1 MATKAQC
8 ERALDLFEDELSN
21 RKHVVG
27 LGIVPMNEKKPSGGK
42 DLAVAVYVKKKL
54 PPERLK
60 SKDLVPETLA
70 LPGRRVR
77 VQIPTKVIE
86 QVKVHLEPAF
96 PPRYC
101 GTSP

>member
-70 LPGRRVR
+70 LPGRRGV
-77 VQIPTKVIE
+77 VHIPTKVIE
-86 QVKVHLEPAF
+86 QGEVRLEPAG
-96 PPRYC
+96 PERL
-101 GTSP
+101 